1 MPKYHLTYTGGRTP
15 ETDEESAAVMRAWQQ
30 WFADL
35 GDAVVDG
42 GNPLGPV
49 QTIEP
54 GGAVRD
60 GGSVTGYSIIAAD
73 DLSDGVGKAK
83 GCPILTDGGSVEVG
97 ECVDM

>member
-1 MPKYHLTYTGGRTP
+1 MSKYHLTYRGGRTP
-15 ETDEESAAVMRAWQQ
+15 ETDEEAAAVMQAWNQ
-30 WFADL
+30 WFTDL

-42 GNPLGPV
+42 GHPLGPV

-60 GGSVTGYSIIAAD
+60 GGDVTGYSIITAV
-73 DLSDGVGKAK
+73 DLSDAVTKAK
-83 GCPILTDGGSVEVG
+83 GCPILSDGGTVEVG

>member
-15 ETDEESAAVMRAWQQ
+15 ESDEEAAAVMGAWNQ
-30 WFADL
+30 WFRDL

-49 QTIEP
+49 QTITP

-60 GGSVTGYSIIAAD
+60 GGDVTGYSIIAAD
-73 DLSDGVGKAK
+73 DLSDAVTKAK